1 MKRLL
6 HGLGMLGLTASIAGG
21 CSSRGGIG
29 HDSGDQAGPQQ
40 VPSSSSGGSP
50 TTTDADSSPLPDAGL
65 DSGSDAGIDS
75 GVDSGSISG
84 DSGTM
89 GPPSCQAGGNGVTR
103 CGASGESC
111 CTSPEVPGGTYYRTY
126 ASSGSGPTGE
136 ADPATVSGFWWR
148 MTESFIHRTGT
159 PAAASRAAAACACT
173 RSAPGPGTPT
183 GSRSP
188 FRRPAS
194 G

>member
-6 HGLGMLGLTASIAGG
+6 HGLGMLGLTASISGG

-29 HDSGDQAGPQQ
+29 HYGGDESGPQK

-50 TTTDADSSPLPDAGL
+50 TTTDAGSSPGPDAGL
-65 DSGSDAGIDS
+65 DSGADAGSGS

-89 GPPSCQAGGNGVTR
+89 GPPSCLAGGNGVTG

-111 CTSPEVPGGTYYRTY
+111 CTSLEVPGGTY
-126 ASSGSGPTGE
+126 
-136 ADPATVSGFWWR
+136 
-148 MTESFIHRTGT
+148 
-159 PAAASRAAAACACT
+159 
-173 RSAPGPGTPT
+173 
-183 GSRSP
+183 
-188 FRRPAS
+188 
-194 G
+194 